1 MAEISY
7 TKTNWVNN
15 VTKLNADNM
24 NHIENGIEAACDKL
38 DDIPISGGENGSLV
52 CNSENIATGD
62 FAMAI
67 NGGTFSYKNIV
78 VNAQTEAKG
87 TSSYVSGQ
95 GTKTAITESG
105 SDNGVAAHAEGSMAA
120 TSSMPSGYED
130 RYDFIQDSY
139 YISENYAGGRG
150 SHVEGCG
157 TKVRDGKTSGH
168 AEGYRTIVDANNA
181 HAEGFYTTA
190 AGENG
195 HAEGAYTYA
204 NGIHSHAEGYMTQA
218 KGDRSHSEG
227 RECKTLGANAHAEGY
242 ATSAKHTGA
251 HTEGNGTVSGD
262 IYQHTAGKYNV
273 QATGARVTGGGTAG
287 NARKNIEQLDWDG
300 NLTIGGAL
308 TLDMNGTPV
317 TLTAA
322 QLTKLLELIK

>member
-1 MAEISY
+1 MEKINYVPTS
-7 TKTNWVNN
+7 WVNN
-15 VTKLNADNM
+15 VTKLNQANM
-24 NHIENGIEAACDKL
+24 NHIEGGIAAACDKL
-38 DDIPISGGENGSLV
+38 DNISISGGENGSLV

-62 FAMAI
+62 FATAV

-120 TSSMPSGYED
+120 TSTMPTGYED
-130 RYDFIQDSY
+130 RYDFIHDSY
-139 YISENYAGGRG
+139 YISTNYAGGRG

-157 TKVRDGKTSGH
+157 TKVQNGKTSGH

-204 NGIHSHAEGYMTQA
+204 NGAHSHAEGYMTQA
-218 KGDRSHSEG
+218 NGARSHSEG
-227 RECKTLGANAHAEGY
+227 RECKTVGANAHAEGY
-242 ATSAKHTGA
+242 ATLAKHTGA
-251 HTEGNGTVSGD
+251 HTEGNSTVSGD
-262 IYQHTAGKYNV
+262 SYQHTAGKYNV
-273 QATGARVTGGGTAG
+273 QTTGARVTGGGTAD
-287 NARKNIEQLDWDG
+287 NARKNIELLDWNG
-300 NLTIGGAL
+300 NLKIEGAL
-308 TLDMNGTPV
+308 TLNMNGTPV

-322 QLTKLLELIK
+322 QLTKLLDLIK